1 MGVSKAAVEI
11 ALCVERRVLPTQ
23 ALLGSKSGQRK
34 HTEKPHH
41 ALITHEVHS
50 KLLLLST
57 LKLSETATI
66 VTFYYAMHA
75 LKPDSRSLLSSSAR

>member
-57 LKLSETATI
+57 LKLSERNDRHI
-66 VTFYYAMHA
+66 
-75 LKPDSRSLLSSSAR
+75 LLCDARLEAGFEIPCPSSAR